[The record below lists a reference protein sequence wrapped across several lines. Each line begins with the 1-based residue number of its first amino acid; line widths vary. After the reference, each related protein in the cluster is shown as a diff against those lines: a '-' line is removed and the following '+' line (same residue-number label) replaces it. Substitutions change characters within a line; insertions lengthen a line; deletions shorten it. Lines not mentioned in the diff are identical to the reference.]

1 MSQLL
6 SVRGGRRLEGEV
18 TIQGAKNSV
27 LPILAATLLARG
39 QVALLGCPRLRDVD
53 ASIRILRHLGC
64 DAHWEADALAV
75 DTTALRRCEISD
87 VLMREMR
94 SSAIFLGA
102 ILARCGQA
110 DLSYPGGCELG
121 PRPIDLHLAGL
132 RDLGAEIREEGGF
145 LHCRAD
151 RLRGREVVLRMP
163 SVGATENLMLAACGA
178 EGVTVISN
186 AAREPE
192 VVDLQNFL
200 NACGAR
206 VSGAG
211 SSAVSIEGGQ
221 DLHGCTYRVMPD
233 RIAAATYLCAAASAG
248 GDIYLRGAE
257 EGHLSTVTAALRE
270 AGCTVTADSGGI
282 RALCRERLRA
292 VGPVQTAPY
301 PGFPTDAQ
309 AVLMAATYL
318 CAAASAGG
326 DIYLRGAEEGHLST
340 VTAALREAG
349 CTVTADSGGIRA
361 LCRERLRAVGPVQ
374 TAPYPGFP
382 TDAQAVL
389 MAALLRSRGATV
401 FEENIFENRYR
412 HVDELIRMGAS
423 IRVSGRVAVVTGV
436 ERLHS
441 APVRCTDLRGG
452 AALCVA
458 ALAAEGE
465 TRVSQICHIDRGYED
480 LARDLRALGADAVR
494 VEETENG

>member
-1 MSQLL
+1 MSAYIIEGGHPLDG
-6 SVRGGRRLEGEV
+6 SVR
-18 TIQGAKNSV
+18 IHGAKNSV
-27 LPILAATLLARG
+27 LPILAACLLAPG
-39 QVALLGCPRLRDVD
+39 ECVIHNCPELSDVA
-53 ASIRILRHLGC
+53 ASLDILRHLGC
-64 DAHWEADALAV
+64 RAERQGDAVVVDASAP
-75 DTTALRRCEISD
+75 TGWD
-87 VLMREMR
+87 VPDALMREMR
-94 SSAIFLGA
+94 SSVIFLGA
-102 ILARCGQA
+102 ILGRMGRAELCA
-110 DLSYPGGCELG
+110 PGGCELG
-121 PRPIDLHLAGL
+121 PRPIDLHLGAIRGLGGRITEDGGGL
-132 RDLGAEIREEGGF
+132 RAEGA
-145 LHCRAD
+145 
-151 RLRGREVVLRMP
+151 LRGADLVLSLP
-163 SVGATENLMLAACGA
+163 SVGATENAMLAAVCAAG
-178 EGVTVISN
+178 TTTITN

-233 RIAAATYLCAAASAG
+233 RIA
-248 GDIYLRGAE
+248 
-257 EGHLSTVTAALRE
+257 
-270 AGCTVTADSGGI
+270 
-282 RALCRERLRA
+282 
-292 VGPVQTAPY
+292 
-301 PGFPTDAQ
+301 
-309 AVLMAATYL
+309 AATYL

-465 TRVSQICHIDRGYED
+465 TRVSQICHLDRGYED